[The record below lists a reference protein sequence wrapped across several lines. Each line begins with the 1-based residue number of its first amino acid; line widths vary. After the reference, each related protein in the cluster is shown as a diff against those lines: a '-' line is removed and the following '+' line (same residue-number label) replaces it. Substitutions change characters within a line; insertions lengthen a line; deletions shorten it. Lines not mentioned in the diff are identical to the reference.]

1 MTFDEMLIEAES
13 KYGLSVKE
21 KPLKYGLKGLYKN
34 GKILIDKKIVTDVER
49 KCILAEEIG
58 HHETTFGD
66 IIDETDIS
74 NRKQEIIARR
84 WAYRRMVSLTKIVV
98 AHQVGIRNIYELADF
113 LGVTENFLK
122 EALNYYENKYGNWYS
137 IDNYI
142 IRFNPL
148 GVLEKFE
155 DF

>member
-1 MTFDEMLIEAES
+1 MTYDELLIDAD
-13 KYGLSVKE
+13 KYGLRIKE
-21 KPLKYGLKGLYKN
+21 KSLKYGLKGLYRN
-34 GKILIDKKIVTDVER
+34 GKIIIDKKITTDVER

-58 HHETTFGD
+58 HHETTLGN

-74 NRKQEIIARR
+74 NKKQEIIARR
-84 WAYRRMVSLTKIVV
+84 WAYKKLVSLTKIII
-98 AHQVGIRNIYELADF
+98 AHKIGIRNIYELADF
-113 LGVTENFLK
+113 LGVTETFLE
-122 EALNYYENKYGNWYS
+122 EALNYYEDKYGDWYP
-137 IDNYI
+137 IDNYL

>member
-1 MTFDEMLIEAES
+1 MTYDEMLIEAE
-13 KYGLSVKE
+13 KDGLRVKE
-21 KPLKYGLKGLYKN
+21 KALKYGFKGLYKD
-34 GKILIDKKIVTDVER
+34 GKILIDKKIVTDAER

-66 IIDETDIS
+66 IVDETSIS

-84 WAYRRMVSLTKIVV
+84 WAYKRMVSLTKIIV
-98 AHQVGIRNIYELADF
+98 AHQVGIRNTYELADF
-113 LGVTENFLK
+113 LEVTEGFLK
-122 EALNYYENKYGNWYS
+122 EALNYYEDKYGNWYS

-148 GVLEKFE
+148 GVLEKLE

>member
-58 HHETTFGD
+58 HHETTSGD

>member
-1 MTFDEMLIEAES
+1 MTYDEMLIEAE
-13 KYGLSVKE
+13 KDGLRVKE
-21 KPLKYGLKGLYKN
+21 KGLKYGFKGLYKD
-34 GKILIDKKIVTDVER
+34 GKILIDKKIVTDAER

-66 IIDETDIS
+66 IIDGTSIS
-74 NRKQEIIARR
+74 NKKQEIIARR
-84 WAYRRMVSLTKIVV
+84 WAYKRMVSLTKIIV

-113 LGVTENFLK
+113 LEVTETFLK

-148 GVLEKFE
+148 GVLEKLE